1 VIYIQHTVL
10 RDSEIMSELVCFHRN
25 EKISCDDIC
34 PNDGYFVMLL
44 AFFMLIALILIIAL
58 LSKQITSCF
67 YYCFSSPQ
75 FQRVNRYLNT
85 DPVDKQIQCD
95 VDCGLQTVTIHPD
108 NSICILS
115 EFDHD
120 ELGSL

>member
-1 VIYIQHTVL
+1 
-10 RDSEIMSELVCFHRN
+10 MSDFVCFHRN
-25 EKISCDDIC
+25 ERVSCDDIC
-34 PNDGYFVMLL
+34 PHDGYFVMLL
-44 AFFMLIALILIIAL
+44 AFFTLIAIILLFAL

-67 YYCFSSPQ
+67 YYCFPSLQ

-95 VDCGLQTVTIHPD
+95 IDCGFQTVMIHPD

-120 ELGSL
+120 ELESL

>member
-1 VIYIQHTVL
+1 
-10 RDSEIMSELVCFHRN
+10 MSELVCFHRN
-25 EKISCDDIC
+25 ERVSCDDIC
-34 PNDGYFVMLL
+34 PKDGYFVMLL
-44 AFFMLIALILIIAL
+44 AFFMLIALILIFAL

-67 YYCFSSPQ
+67 YYCFPSLQ
-75 FQRVNRYLNT
+75 FRTVNQYLNT

-95 VDCGLQTVTIHPD
+95 IDYGLKTVTIHPD

-120 ELGSL
+120 ELESL